1 MAGYERDDANQA
13 GVLSDLAYSTYLTR
27 RLRHEVFEPELF
39 GEPAWDILLLL
50 FSNSDHSGQLPIA
63 DIARELQVTRT
74 LAERWLSVLEGHALV
89 SLSGGFAELTDK
101 GRDKLRI
108 YLRRQIGSLMQMLQ
122 TADKAMQPQAK
133 REKG

>member
-1 MAGYERDDANQA
+1 MAGYERDDATQA
-13 GVLSDLAYSTYLTR
+13 AVLSDLAYSTYLTR

-50 FSNSDHSGQLPIA
+50 FSNSDRSGQLPISEV
-63 DIARELQVTRT
+63 IRELQLTNT
-74 LAERWLSVLEGHALV
+74 LVGRWLNVLEGHALI

-108 YLRRQIGSLMQMLQ
+108 YLRRQIGSLMQILQ
-122 TADKAMQPQAK
+122 AAEKAGSLHAK
-133 REKG
+133 RENG